1 MKFHPALSRSLL
13 LFLLGCA
20 FAGCSSI
27 ASRIQE
33 KSAVFAALDPQ
44 TQARIR
50 KGDVELGDTPDMVY
64 MALGR
69 PSVHSEKTSAAGR
82 ELIWIYASTYQEYVG
97 TARVGYRRVFVQD
110 PRTGATA
117 VYVEPV
123 YNQVYRDRTE
133 ENIRIIFHQDRVA
146 VIEQAKP

>member
-1 MKFHPALSRSLL
+1 MKFRPALSRSLL

-20 FAGCSSI
+20 LAGCSSI

-50 KGDVELGDTPDMVY
+50 RGDVELGDSPDLVY

-69 PSVHSEKTSAAGR
+69 PNRHSERTSAAGR
-82 ELIWIYASTYQEYVG
+82 EIIWIYASTYQEYVG
-97 TARVGYRRVFVQD
+97 TARVGYRRVFVRD
-110 PRTGATA
+110 PRTEATA
-117 VYVEPV
+117 VYIEPV
-123 YNQVYRDRTE
+123 DSPVYRERTE
-133 ENIRIIFHQDRVA
+133 ENIRLVFRHDRVA